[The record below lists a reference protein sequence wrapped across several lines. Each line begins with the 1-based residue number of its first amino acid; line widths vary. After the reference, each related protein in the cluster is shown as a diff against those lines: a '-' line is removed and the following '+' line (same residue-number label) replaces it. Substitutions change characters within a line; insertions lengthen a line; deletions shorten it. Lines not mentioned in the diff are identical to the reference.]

1 MGAVFRAHHELMD
14 RDVALKYLHP
24 EHSTRDDSKV
34 RFIREARAAA
44 RIRHPNVV
52 EVQDVGEHDGALF
65 MVMEL
70 LEGDSFAD
78 LIKAQRLPVKKAL
91 SILIDAMEGVA
102 AAHARGIVHRDIK
115 PENIFVARR
124 TLSSRASEPPPK
136 SGAEPLEVV
145 KILDFG
151 VSKLTDGAGGT
162 GSVTQNGQ
170 AVGTPEYMAPE
181 QMLGE
186 PDVDARADVY
196 SFGVLLYR
204 VLTGEPPFRGE
215 NFAAIA
221 VQVATQTPV
230 SPRELR
236 PEIPLALERIVMRSM
251 ARNRDERYASL
262 RALIDALRP
271 VSTGDALSLLMP
283 LATHVAARGSSI
295 ARDVVSRSGRRA
307 VSTVWAPVMLGLLLA
322 MWARW
327 QRQGQAPEAR
337 APRAAETSAPAGVE
351 RNAPAGVERNGSAA
365 PPSAPLS
372 APPATTKQEPAPLL
386 TPEAPFVPQ
395 AQPQAPVAAPL
406 RKPRADGELAG
417 DAGVD
422 LALRKRNL
430 RAVDG
435 GVLAV
440 PHPQAPGAQPPM
452 APVPAQ
458 PAPPADFEIPTA
470 VPPSPYEDDE
480 PPAPSTA
487 TGLRSGTLD
496 RNEF

>member
-1 MGAVFRAHHELMD
+1 
-14 RDVALKYLHP
+14 
-24 EHSTRDDSKV
+24 
-34 RFIREARAAA
+34 
-44 RIRHPNVV
+44 V

-70 LEGDSFAD
+70 LEGESFAD

-124 TLSSRASEPPPK
+124 TLSSRTSEPPPK
-136 SGAEPLEVV
+136 SGTEPLEVV

-204 VLTGEPPFRGE
+204 VLTGEPPFRGD

-236 PEIPLALERIVMRSM
+236 PEIPLALERIVMRAM

-327 QRQGQAPEAR
+327 QRQAPEAH
-337 APRAAETSAPAGVE
+337 APRAPTTTAPAGVE
-351 RNAPAGVERNGSAA
+351 RNASTS
-365 PPSAPLS
+365 PSAPLS
-372 APPATTKQEPAPLL
+372 APPVAVKPDAQQAL
-386 TPEAPFVPQ
+386 TPETPLLPQ
-395 AQPQAPVAAPL
+395 TRPQSQVGAPL
-406 RKPRADGELAG
+406 RKPKADDELAS
-417 DAGVD
+417 DAGAD
-422 LALRKRNL
+422 FGLRKRNL
-430 RAVDG
+430 RTVDG
-435 GVLAV
+435 GVQAL
-440 PHPQAPGAQPPM
+440 PHPHLPGTQVPGTRVPGTQVPGAQVPAAQVPV
-452 APVPAQ
+452 APVPAP
-458 PAPPADFEIPTA
+458 PAPASDFEIPSA

-480 PPAPSTA
+480 PAAPSTA

>member
-70 LEGDSFAD
+70 LEGESFAD

-337 APRAAETSAPAGVE
+337 APRSAETSAPAGVA
-351 RNAPAGVERNGSAA
+351 RSGNTAPG
-365 PPSAPLS
+365 APLS
-372 APPATTKQEPAPLL
+372 APPATSKQEAAPLL
-386 TPEAPFVPQ
+386 TPEAPFAPH
-395 AQPQAPVAAPL
+395 AQPQSPVAPPL
-406 RKPRADGELAG
+406 RKPRAEGELAA

-435 GVLAV
+435 GVQAV
-440 PHPQAPGAQPPM
+440 PHPQGPGAQTPT
-452 APVPAQ
+452 APVL
-458 PAPPADFEIPTA
+458 APPADFEIPTA

-480 PPAPSTA
+480 PAAPSTA